1 MRIAFHKELES
12 LDQEIVRMGALVE
25 RSTQMATTALIEC
38 DLQLAQQVREG
49 DDEIDALFLDIE
61 KRSLALLAQQAP
73 VAGDLRLIVAIL
85 RVVNDL
91 ERAGDLAYNIAK
103 LVQMEDFCDPTLKP
117 VRALVSDL
125 GQAAVRLMSVA
136 IDSWATKDEKLA
148 AAVDLQDDRLDD
160 LHARLIERLVELKG
174 QENLAA
180 AIRLAMIGRYFE
192 RIGDHAVNLS
202 ERVRYFVTGDEEL
215 LG

>member
-1 MRIAFHKELES
+1 MRDAFHRELES

-25 RSTQMATTALIEC
+25 QSTQMVTTALMEG
-38 DLQLAQQVREG
+38 DQELAQRVRDG
-49 DDEIDALFLDIE
+49 DEAIDDVFMDIE

-103 LVQMEDFCDPTLKP
+103 LSQGEDFRQPALKE
-117 VRALVSDL
+117 VRLLVSEL
-125 GQAAVRLMSVA
+125 GQAAGRLMGAA
-136 IDSWATKDEKLA
+136 IDAWAAKDERLA
-148 AAVDLQDDRLDD
+148 ADIALQDDKIDD
-160 LHARLIERLVELKG
+160 LHARLIEKLVELKG
-174 QENLAA
+174 QESLGPAL
-180 AIRLAMIGRYFE
+180 RLALVGRYFE
-192 RIGDHAVNLS
+192 RIGDHAVNLG
-202 ERVRYFVTGDEEL
+202 ERVRYFVTGDEEH